1 MLPRIAELLPPAHDI
16 LPQVQRPGRKHLRRR
31 AIRPAEPV
39 LNNIHDHIRHLPGHE
54 RLVLRIGK
62 EVGKVRLQVRPQPGA
77 EKVVERIL
85 PRERERAGIKRTVG
99 VQIRAHAPEEVEQAR
114 LVVADGLLKALV
126 VDPRHE
132 LVLVR
137 KVPVERAAVDLRG
150 RAQIGHGDVREVAP
164 EHELLETLGEH
175 FFRCGFAHGGR
186 PLPVFL
192 PPV

>member
-1 MLPRIAELLPPAHDI
+1 
-16 LPQVQRPGRKHLRRR
+16 
-31 AIRPAEPV
+31 
-39 LNNIHDHIRHLPGHE
+39 
-54 RLVLRIGK
+54 
-62 EVGKVRLQVRPQPGA
+62 
-77 EKVVERIL
+77 VERIL
-85 PRERERAGIKRTVG
+85 PRERERAGIKRAVG
-99 VQIRAHAPEEVEQAR
+99 IQIRAHAPEEVEQAR
-114 LVVADGLLKALV
+114 LIVADGLLKALV

-186 PLPVFL
+186 PLPILL